1 MYNLLKQQ
9 VRNVSIYDPNASA
22 KEIKY
27 KYDIDLI
34 DELKKYDGI
43 ILAVGRSQFRDIKYK
58 ELKKNTNS
66 VLFDVKSFLNKENVD
81 ARL

>member
-9 VRNVSIYDPNASA
+9 VRNVNIYDPNASA

-34 DELKKYDGI
+34 DELK
-43 ILAVGRSQFRDIKYK
+43 
-58 ELKKNTNS
+58 NTME
-66 VLFDVKSFLNKENVD
+66 SF
-81 ARL
+81 